1 MWPNK
6 QRITE
11 TEFASKITADRQLVK
26 QTSCA
31 LLSLAAT
38 ASSWTVPVCTFAQE
52 LEWTI
57 ACSNLLHLLSTVLSL
72 WIGLVWCY
80 WRGGYSIDASL
91 LALLFYSCL
100 VLAFDAVMWK
110 EM

>member
-1 MWPNK
+1 MWTNK

-11 TEFASKITADRQLVK
+11 TEIASKITADRQLVK

-31 LLSLAAT
+31 LLSLAAA

-57 ACSNLLHLLSTVLSL
+57 LAALICFTCSKQSFHC
-72 WIGLVWCY
+72 GLVWF
-80 WRGGYSIDASL
+80 GGHSIDASL
-91 LALLFYSCL
+91 LALPFYSCL
-100 VLAFDAVMWK
+100 VLWFDAVMWK
-110 EM
+110 KM

>member
-1 MWPNK
+1 MWTNK

-11 TEFASKITADRQLVK
+11 TEIASKITADRQLVK

-38 ASSWTVPVCTFAQE
+38 ASAG
-52 LEWTI
+52 
-57 ACSNLLHLLSTVLSL
+57 LSL
-72 WIGLVWCY
+72 SAPSPRSWSGPLAALICFTCSKQSFHCGLVWF
-80 WRGGYSIDASL
+80 GGHSIDASL